1 MQQLGLIYSNQSL
14 LFWEINVFCH
24 RGPSSWK
31 PWRLR
36 RCVVSTW
43 LHAYIDCDGY
53 HAMYGSPSHIWWT
66 TTVFTLRTLMFIQ
79 SPLLWKP
86 LRETVCLVAEWGHV
100 NSYAIR
106 TVPAGVSSS
115 FLRPKLDPLWS
126 PSTYTLELQLSSLT
140 CVVRAL
146 FQRQGFS
153 SKGKTFCSTAYL
165 AE

>member
-1 MQQLGLIYSNQSL
+1 MQQLGLIYSNRSL
-14 LFWEINVFCH
+14 LFWEINIFCH
-24 RGPSSWK
+24 RGLSSWK

-43 LHAYIDCDGY
+43 LHVMVITQCMD
-53 HAMYGSPSHIWWT
+53 HHHTSHIWT

-86 LRETVCLVAEWGHV
+86 LRETACLVAQWGHV
-100 NSYAIR
+100 NGYAIR
-106 TVPAGVSSS
+106 TVPARVSSS

-146 FQRQGFS
+146 FQRRGFS
-153 SKGKTFCSTAYL
+153 SKGKTSWSAAYL